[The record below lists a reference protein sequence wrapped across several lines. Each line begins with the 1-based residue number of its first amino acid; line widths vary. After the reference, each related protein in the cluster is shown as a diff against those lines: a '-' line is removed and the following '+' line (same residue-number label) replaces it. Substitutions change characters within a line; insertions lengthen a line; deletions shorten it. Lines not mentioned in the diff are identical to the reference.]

1 MRFLL
6 DMNLSPAMADWLRG
20 EGHDAVHARDIG
32 FSALPDRDLFAHA
45 VTEDRILITFDLDF
59 GDIVGAAG
67 GAGLGVLLLR
77 LRSPRQAHM
86 RQRVQTAISVSA
98 EALIAGAVVLVED
111 VRIRVRSMRGEE

>member
-6 DMNLSPAMADWLRG
+6 DMNLSPAMADWLRR

-32 FSALPDRDLFAHA
+32 LSTLPDWDVFARA

-67 GAGLGVLLLR
+67 GAGPGVLLLR

-86 RQRVQTAISVSA
+86 RQRVQTAISRTA
-98 EALIAGAVVLVED
+98 EALLTGAVVLVED
-111 VRIRVRSMRGEE
+111 ARIRVRSMRGEE